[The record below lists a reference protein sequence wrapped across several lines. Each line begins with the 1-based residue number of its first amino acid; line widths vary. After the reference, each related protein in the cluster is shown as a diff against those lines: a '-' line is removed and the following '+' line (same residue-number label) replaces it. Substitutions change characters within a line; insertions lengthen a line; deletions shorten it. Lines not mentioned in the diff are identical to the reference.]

1 MEKIVEI
8 NVITLGAA
16 GVGKTSILNRIKD
29 GSFQEFY
36 QVTLQT
42 GSFTIKRKYEAKNL
56 IISLNFRDTAGQE
69 KFQSLI
75 PIQYIRNSA
84 VALLVFAD
92 IETLNDL
99 INRWYKFYIKNIN
112 IHNSKFILVGNKSDI
127 FGDKKDLIEQSGV
140 EFAEKINA
148 QFITCSAK
156 SKDNMDNLERI
167 IVTEAK
173 RFINELEVKSNYDI
187 ERDTKLIKRN
197 NINLK
202 DKKNK
207 NKTEKKDCNC

>member
-36 QVTLQT
+36 PVTIQT

-56 IISLNFRDTAGQE
+56 FISLNFRDTAGQE

-112 IHNSKFILVGNKSDI
+112 IYNSKFILVGNKSDI

-187 ERDTKLIKRN
+187 ERDTKLIKRKN
-197 NINLK
+197 VELK
-202 DKKNK
+202 DGRNE
-207 NKTEKKDCNC
+207 TGKKDCNC